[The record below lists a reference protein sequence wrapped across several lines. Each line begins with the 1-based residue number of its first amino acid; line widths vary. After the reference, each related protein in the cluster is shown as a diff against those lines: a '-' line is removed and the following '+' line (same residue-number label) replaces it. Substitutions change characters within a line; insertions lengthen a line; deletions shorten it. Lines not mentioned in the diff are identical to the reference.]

1 MDKEKTFWRK
11 TLWSHETKT
20 ELFGHHEQQYVWRRE
35 GEAFNPED
43 TRPTVQ
49 HGAAR
54 ILLWGCFAASGS
66 AALKKVNGIMKKK
79 DYRQIIQENLKSSA
93 DDLVHQMHR
102 IEVLEWPSLSPEKFR
117 QRTIRSLW
125 TAIKSS

>member
-1 MDKEKTFWRK
+1 MKFAADHMDKEKTFWRK

-20 ELFGHHEQQYVWRRE
+20 ELFGHHKQQYVRRRE
-35 GEAFNPED
+35 GEAFNPEN

-54 ILLWGCFAASGS
+54 ILLWGCFAAGGS
-66 AALKKVNGIMKKK
+66 AALKKVNGIMKKE

-93 DDLVHQMHR
+93 DDWVQLGF
-102 IEVLEWPSLSPEKFR
+102 PSGQWS
-117 QRTIRSLW
+117 QTHIRSG
-125 TAIKSS
+125 KGMDQSG